1 MDGRATDQQL
11 QGSQGQAWDQASA
24 EHLRLRSNGVT
35 AGAAPSER
43 YSSDP
48 EKAFVMKAI
57 ARLVRQGCAELAVLE
72 SGKTRLRLKTG
83 EVFHLGEQAITRIA

>member
-57 ARLVRQGCAELAVLE
+57 ARLVRQGCAELE

>member
-11 QGSQGQAWDQASA
+11 QGSQGQAWNQASA

-35 AGAAPSER
+35 AGAAPSDR

-48 EKAFVMKAI
+48 EKAFVMRA
-57 ARLVRQGCAELAVLE
+57 
-72 SGKTRLRLKTG
+72 G